1 MNALRAG
8 LLYTIALFAIGFA
21 LALIRIPLLV
31 PRIGETAAILL
42 ELPIMLLAA
51 WRISRTI
58 VRRQALPHNGRVLMG
73 AVYLPTLLLFEL
85 LLGLALGGTAATILK
100 GWFHL
105 PGLLGLAAQ
114 ALAAFFPRFHLAR

>member
-1 MNALRAG
+1 MTAVRAG
-8 LLYTIALFAIGFA
+8 ILYAIAVFAIGFA

-31 PRIGETAAILL
+31 PRIGETAAVLV

-51 WRISRTI
+51 WHLSRAI
-58 VRRQALPHNGRVLMG
+58 VRRAGLPHNGRVLMG

-85 LLGLALGGTAATILK
+85 LLGGALGGTTTTILT
-100 GWFHL
+100 GWFQF
-105 PGLLGLAAQ
+105 PGSLGLGAQ